1 MKKINTSNR
10 NSLRQ
15 KFFPNSFRV
24 PTEFQ
29 INTWE
34 NEGGCLNGNCD
45 VIIINGVLCQ
55 TWFDRVKAITV
66 PYLKNV
72 KSIFTIPSAPKH
84 QATL

>member
-15 KFFPNSFRV
+15 RFFPHSFRV

-45 VIIINGVLCQ
+45 VVIINGVLCQ
-55 TWFDRVKAITV
+55 TWFDRVKATMG

-72 KSIFTIPSAPKH
+72 KSFFSVPSASKQQPS
-84 QATL
+84 L